1 MLNSLSKTWRRNCE
15 RIIRR
20 SRKEPSDARHE
31 LKNGEESVRRAAETR
46 KSNNRR
52 RNRRSRRICK
62 DGITGG
68 RIVDSRNRKKNSR
81 ITGDDQQQKH

>member
-1 MLNSLSKTWRRNCE
+1 LRRNCE
-15 RIIRR
+15 RIIEEVE
-20 SRKEPSDARHE
+20 KNLSDARHE
-31 LKNGEESVRRAAETR
+31 LKNGEESVRSSRR
-46 KSNNRR
+46 PSNSNNRR

-81 ITGDDQQQKH
+81 ITGDDTSSRNINKETRRI